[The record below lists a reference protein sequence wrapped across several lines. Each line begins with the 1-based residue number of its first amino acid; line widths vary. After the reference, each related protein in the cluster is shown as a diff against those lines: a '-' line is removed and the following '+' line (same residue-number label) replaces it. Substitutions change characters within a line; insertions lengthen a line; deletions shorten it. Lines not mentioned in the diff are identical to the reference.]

1 MTDVIIENA
10 RIIDGTGK
18 APFHGHI
25 VIEQGAITMVGDL
38 PADGLIKPGL
48 KRINAKGKTVMP
60 GLIDT
65 HCHLSFDDAGSNSE
79 IFFQRRGTTAAWRPG
94 PSRGR
99 RTGSALRGTACSVS
113 TPR

>member
-10 RIIDGTGK
+10 RIIDGTGR

-79 IFFQRRGTTAAWRPG
+79 IFSSGETRYRHWWRLTMPK
-94 PSRGR
+94 SCC
-99 RTGSALRGTACSVS
+99 ALV
-113 TPR
+113 

>member
-1 MTDVIIENA
+1 MSDVIIENA
-10 RIIDGTGK
+10 RIVDGTGR
-18 APFHGHI
+18 APFQGHV

-79 IFFQRRGTTAAWRPG
+79 IFFLKT
-94 PSRGR
+94 S
-99 RTGSALRGTACSVS
+99 
-113 TPR
+113 